1 MSGWKIFLHSARMV
15 SNNLIEAF
23 RISFLL
29 YAVQVAVNI
38 WFMGQYGEAI
48 QVMQSGTMMSV
59 PDGYWPS
66 WGLTIAVSTLTS
78 LWIAVGWHRFVLMQE
93 NPIAVLPQFHGNQI
107 VAYLIQSLLLGLRV
121 GVIAVIVMVFAGFA
135 LGAIF
140 GNAGTMLGVLI
151 VVTFSVY
158 LFYRW
163 GLVLPAAA
171 LGNSMF
177 FKESWDSTVLASG
190 AIWQLSAVALGA
202 SLLVMLP
209 QVMSS
214 DLTSLINQIYTYVLN
229 WIIMMVGVSVL
240 TTLYG
245 IYVEGRDL

>member
-23 RISFLL
+23 RISLLL

-38 WFMGQYGEAI
+38 WFMGQHGEAI
-48 QVMQSGTMMSV
+48 QAMQSGMMMSV

-93 NPIAVLPQFHGNQI
+93 NPTAVLPQFHGNQI
-107 VAYLIQSLLLGLRV
+107 VAYLIKSLLLGLRV
-121 GVIAVIVMVFAGFA
+121 GVIAVIVMMIAGFA
-135 LGAIF
+135 LGAIL
-140 GNAGTMLGVLI
+140 GNAGALLGVLI
-151 VVTFSVY
+151 VVAFSVY
-158 LFYRW
+158 LLYRW

-171 LGNSMF
+171 LGNTMS
-177 FKESWDSTVLASG
+177 FKESWDSTALASG
-190 AIWQLSAVALGA
+190 AIWQLSVVALGA
-202 SLLVMLP
+202 TFLVMLP
-209 QVMSS
+209 QIMSS

-245 IYVEGRDL
+245 VYHEGRDL